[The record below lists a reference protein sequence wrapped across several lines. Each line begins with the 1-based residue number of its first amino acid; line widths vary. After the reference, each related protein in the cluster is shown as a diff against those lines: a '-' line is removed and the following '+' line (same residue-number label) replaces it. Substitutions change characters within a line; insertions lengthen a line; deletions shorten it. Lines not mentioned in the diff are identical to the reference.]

1 MTTPPHVIAYRVVTV
16 ALATVILVVAGF
28 GLAGRGPLGALAT
41 HLHTVSTQST
51 GTAP

>member
-28 GLAGRGPLGALAT
+28 GIAGRGPLGALGT
-41 HLHTVSTQST
+41 HLRAASTQST